1 MRKVDDILL
10 NSFLQIHDVGD
21 DGFNGIYVDPVER
34 KNYFF
39 VFSWGQGWEHLSVSQ
54 RNKTPSWDIMCR
66 IKNVFWGED
75 EVCVEYH
82 PKKEDY
88 VNLHPHSLH
97 IWKEVGKEFPTPP
110 SILVGFK
117 TGNEHE

>member
-88 VNLHPHSLH
+88 VNLHPHCLH
-97 IWKEVGKEFPTPP
+97 IWKEVGKEFPT
-110 SILVGFK
+110 
-117 TGNEHE
+117 

>member
-10 NSFLQIHDVGD
+10 NSFLQIHDVGN

-88 VNLHPHSLH
+88 VNLHPHCLH

>member
-1 MRKVDDILL
+1 MRKVDGILL

-66 IKNVFWGED
+66 IKNIFWGED

-88 VNLHPHSLH
+88 VNLHPHCLH

>member
-88 VNLHPHSLH
+88 VNLHPHCLH

>member
-39 VFSWGQGWEHLSVSQ
+39 VFSWGGGWEHLSVSQ

-66 IKNVFWGED
+66 MKEIFWGDD

-88 VNLHPHSLH
+88 INLHPHCLH
-97 IWKEVGKEFPTPP
+97 IWKEVGKEFATPP
-110 SILVGFK
+110 SIFVGFK

>member
-1 MRKVDDILL
+1 MRKLDDILL
-10 NSFLQIHDVGD
+10 DSRLQIKDVGD
-21 DGFNGIYVDPVER
+21 DGFTGSFTDPVER
-34 KNYFF
+34 KYYFF

-66 IKNVFWGED
+66 MKDIFWGED

-88 VNLHPHSLH
+88 VNMHPHCLH
-97 IWKEVGKEFPTPP
+97 IWKPIGVEITTPP

>member
-88 VNLHPHSLH
+88 VNLHPHCLH
-97 IWKEVGKEFPTPP
+97 IWKEVGKDFPTPP

>member
-39 VFSWGQGWEHLSVSQ
+39 VFSWGQGWDHLSVSQ

-88 VNLHPHSLH
+88 VNLHPHCLH

>member
-34 KNYFF
+34 KNFFF

-88 VNLHPHSLH
+88 VNLHPHCLH

>member
-1 MRKVDDILL
+1 MKKIEEIIKCP
-10 NSFLQIHDVGD
+10 NLQIKDTGL
-21 DGFNGIYVDPVER
+21 DGFNGLYTDPVE
-34 KNYFF
+34 KKYYFF
-39 VFSWGQGWEHLSVSQ
+39 VFSWGGGWEHLSVSQ

-66 IKNVFWGED
+66 MKEIFWGDD

-88 VNLHPHSLH
+88 VNFHPHCLH

-110 SILVGFK
+110 SIFVGFK

>member
-10 NSFLQIHDVGD
+10 NSFLQVHDVGD

-88 VNLHPHSLH
+88 VNLHPHCLH

>member
-39 VFSWGQGWEHLSVSQ
+39 VFSWGGGGNTLAFLKETKHLLGIS
-54 RNKTPSWDIMCR
+54 CA
-66 IKNVFWGED
+66 E
-75 EVCVEYH
+75 
-82 PKKEDY
+82 
-88 VNLHPHSLH
+88 
-97 IWKEVGKEFPTPP
+97 
-110 SILVGFK
+110 
-117 TGNEHE
+117 

>member
-75 EVCVEYH
+75 EACVEYH

-88 VNLHPHSLH
+88 VNLHPHCLH